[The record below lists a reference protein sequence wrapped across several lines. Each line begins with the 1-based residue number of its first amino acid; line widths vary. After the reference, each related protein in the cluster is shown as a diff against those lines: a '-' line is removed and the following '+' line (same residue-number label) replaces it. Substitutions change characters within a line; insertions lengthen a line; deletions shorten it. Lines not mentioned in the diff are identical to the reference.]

1 MRYINSFKIIYQLA
15 NKRSAFF
22 SIILISGFVS
32 GHAQQQAAD
41 YLSAIHKEF
50 RLISENMMSY
60 SSASAHARSMKKVES
75 KRQEVIKQVEQAEA
89 RTRKMKGFNGSSTL
103 RDSAVAYLDL
113 HHKVLT
119 EDFGKIMNLEEVAE
133 QSYDAMEAYL
143 LAKQIADEKLDAA
156 ADRLDV
162 EISNFAAQNKIKLI
176 ESQDAL
182 GRKIE
187 KSSKVYGYYNT
198 LYLIFFKSYK
208 DEAYMLDA
216 LYNGGSVLQQEQ
228 TKEALIRSSTEGLSK
243 LGPMSGY
250 NGDLTLKTIFQ
261 QLLNFYIEE
270 SQKLIPQVVDFQLKK
285 ENFDKV
291 KVSFEAIKES
301 QRTQK
306 DIDTYNKAL
315 SEYNQAV
322 PKINSLNEQFSK
334 RRNDLLNNFERI
346 RGQFLSKHVPKH
358 RG

>member
-1 MRYINSFKIIYQLA
+1 M
-15 NKRSAFF
+15 RSASFCIMLML
-22 SIILISGFVS
+22 SFVS

-41 YLSAIHKEF
+41 YLSAINKEF

-89 RTRKMKGFNGSSTL
+89 RTRKMKGFNGSSAL

-113 HHKVLT
+113 SHKVFT

-133 QSYDAMEAYL
+133 QSYDDMEAYL

-156 ADRLDV
+156 ADRLDT

-187 KSSKVYGYYNT
+187 KSSKVYSYYNT

-208 DEAYMLDA
+208 DEAYMLNA

-243 LGPMSGY
+243 LGPISGY
-250 NGDLTLKTIFQ
+250 NGDLTLKTVFQ

-270 SQKLIPQVVDFQLKK
+270 SQKLTPQVVDFQLKK

-291 KVSFEAIKES
+291 RVSFEAIKEN

-315 SEYNQAV
+315 QEYNQAV
-322 PKINSLNEQFSK
+322 PKINSLNEQFNK

>member
-1 MRYINSFKIIYQLA
+1 MRFII
-15 NKRSAFF
+15 
-22 SIILISGFVS
+22 FVIVIVLSVGLS

-41 YLSAIHKEF
+41 YLSAINKEF

-75 KRQEVIKQVEQAEA
+75 KRLEVIKQVEQAEA
-89 RTRKMKGFNGSSTL
+89 RTRKMKGFNGSSAL

-133 QSYDAMEAYL
+133 QSYDDMEAYL

-156 ADRLDV
+156 ADRLDA
-162 EISNFAAQNKIKLI
+162 EIGSFAAQNNIKLI

-187 KSSKVYGYYNT
+187 KSSKVYRYYNT
-198 LYLIFFKSYK
+198 LYLIFFKSNK
-208 DEAYMLDA
+208 DEAYMLNA

-228 TKEALIRSSTEGLSK
+228 TKEALIRSSKEGLDK
-243 LGPMSGY
+243 LGPTNGY
-250 NGDLTLKTIFQ
+250 NGDLTLKTVFQ

-270 SQKLIPQVVDFQLKK
+270 SQKLTPLVIDFQLKK

-291 KVSFEAIKES
+291 KVSFEALKEN

-306 DIDTYNKAL
+306 DIDTYNQAL
-315 SEYNQAV
+315 QEYNQAV
-322 PKINSLNEQFSK
+322 PKINSVNGQFNK
-334 RRNDLLNNFERI
+334 RRNELLDNFERI
-346 RGQFLSKHVPKH
+346 RGQFLSKHVPRH

>member
-1 MRYINSFKIIYQLA
+1 MKFINSFKIIYHLT
-15 NKRSAFF
+15 NMRFAFF
-22 SIILISGFVS
+22 CIMLMLSLGLS
-32 GHAQQQAAD
+32 GHAQQASD
-41 YLSAIHKEF
+41 YLSAINKEF

-113 HHKVLT
+113 SHKVLT

-133 QSYDAMEAYL
+133 QSYDDMEAYV

-156 ADRLDV
+156 ADRLDA
-162 EISNFAAQNKIKLI
+162 EISNFATQNKIKLI

-198 LYLIFFKSYK
+198 LYLIFFRSNK
-208 DEAYMLDA
+208 DEAYMLNA

-243 LGPMSGY
+243 LGPINGY
-250 NGDLTLKTIFQ
+250 NGDLTLKTVFQ
-261 QLLNFYIEE
+261 QMLNFYIEE
-270 SQKLIPQVVDFQLKK
+270 SQKLTPQVVDFQLKK

-291 KVSFEAIKES
+291 RISFEAIKEN

-306 DIDTYNKAL
+306 DIETYNKAL
-315 SEYNQAV
+315 QEFNQAV
-322 PKINSLNEQFSK
+322 PKINSLNEQFNK